1 MSLLPIAAVA
11 AVVAV
16 VPPLRQRVL
25 PIASAGGG
33 AALGAGVAVVG
44 VGVAVVGVGVTIAEG
59 VADVARAAWNGPA
72 ATED

>member
-25 PIASAGGG
+25 PIASAGAG
-33 AALGAGVAVVG
+33 AALGT
-44 VGVAVVGVGVTIAEG
+44 GVAVVGVGVTVALVGGIA
-59 VADVARAAWNGPA
+59 VRAHEVPSSLW
-72 ATED
+72 EFRY

>member
-25 PIASAGGG
+25 PIASAGTG
-33 AALGAGVAVVG
+33 AALGT
-44 VGVAVVGVGVTIAEG
+44 GVAVVGVGVTVAEG
-59 VADVARAAWNGPA
+59 VADVVRAAWNGPA

>member
-1 MSLLPIAAVA
+1 MNLLPIAAVA

-25 PIASAGGG
+25 PIASAGAG
-33 AALGAGVAVVG
+33 AALGT
-44 VGVAVVGVGVTIAEG
+44 GVAVVGVGVTVAEG
-59 VADVARAAWNGPA
+59 VADVVRAAWNGPA